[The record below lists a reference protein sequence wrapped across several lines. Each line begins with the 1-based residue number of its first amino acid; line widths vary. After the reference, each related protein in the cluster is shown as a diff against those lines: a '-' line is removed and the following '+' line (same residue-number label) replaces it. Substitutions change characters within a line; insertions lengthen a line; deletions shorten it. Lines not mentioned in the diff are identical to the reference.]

1 MASHVP
7 NLRHAERGSVLVIAL
22 LIILAMTGIG
32 AVAFTSAVTA
42 TRAATSFST
51 SKQAALVAQMAILG
65 GIEELACTHPIRIA
79 AMRAGRVTDWHS
91 SDVLCGGGA
100 TYFDDQPFG
109 RRQARPEFLVSYTEA
124 TLGRRAFGFDT
135 AACYFRVRVEAEGQ
149 LEMDAMAD
157 RVGSNQ
163 TDPRRV
169 RRRAVGY
176 VFVGPVVDGIL
187 CGE

>member
-1 MASHVP
+1 MAAKSQSIPAHG
-7 NLRHAERGSVLVIAL
+7 RGSVLVISM

-32 AVAFTSAVTA
+32 AVAFTSAVSA

-51 SKQAALVAQMAILG
+51 SKQAALVTQMAMLG
-65 GIEELACTHPIRIA
+65 GIEELACSYPIRLA
-79 AMRAGRVTDWHS
+79 AVRGGRVTDWHS
-91 SDVLCGGGA
+91 TDVLCGTGV
-100 TYFDDQPFG
+100 TYFDAEPFG
-109 RRQARPEFLVSYTEA
+109 RRAAAPEFLVSYTEA

-135 AACYFRVRVEAEGQ
+135 SACYFRVRVEAEGE
-149 LEMDAMAD
+149 LTMDPMAD
-157 RVGSNQ
+157 RVGSDQ
-163 TDPRRV
+163 TTARQV